1 MRVFITGATGTIG
14 TAILHQL
21 VAEGHEV
28 TALTRSQ
35 TARQCIMAAGA
46 TPYAGD
52 LRTPDDW
59 ARQAVGHDAIVH
71 TAATFE
77 DDMAKVDNGVIT
89 ALLESVRKRRHRPRL
104 LYTGGC
110 WLYGE
115 TKDRVADEEH
125 RFAPLPAFAWMVR
138 HATRLLA
145 SPDFSTAIVHP
156 AMVYHR
162 TGGVLERFMSDA
174 AQGRPI
180 EIWGTGATRWPIIH
194 RTDLADVYCALLM
207 RGDLVGHFNA
217 VAEEGVP
224 VREIA
229 DHIARHHGSHHPH
242 VVVPTETL
250 VARHGAWARG
260 PTLDQQMTAQK
271 LHRLLGWTPKNGDY
285 RASDLFDQGKG

>member
-35 TARQCIMAAGA
+35 TGRQCVMAAGA

-52 LRTPDDW
+52 LRTPGDW
-59 ARQAVGHDAIVH
+59 TRHAVSHDAIVH
-71 TAATFE
+71 TAATFDE
-77 DDMAKVDNGVIT
+77 NMGKVDDGVVT
-89 ALLESVRKRRHRPRL
+89 ALLESVRKERHRPRL

-115 TKDRVADEEH
+115 TGERVADEDH
-125 RFAPLPAFAWMVR
+125 PFAPLPAFAWMLR

-145 SPDFSTAIVHP
+145 SPDFSTAIIHP
-156 AMVYHR
+156 AMVYCR
-162 TGGVLERFMSDA
+162 TGGVLQRFMSDA
-174 AQGRPI
+174 AQRRPI
-180 EIWGTGATRWPIIH
+180 EIWGTRAARWPIIH
-194 RTDLADVYCALLM
+194 RQDLADVYCALLT
-207 RGDLVGHFNA
+207 RGDLLGHFNA
-217 VAEEGVP
+217 VSERGVP
-224 VREIA
+224 VEEIA
-229 DHIARHHGSHHPH
+229 DHIARYHGSRHPH

-260 PTLDQQMTAQK
+260 PTMDQQMTAQK
-271 LHRLLGWTPKNGDY
+271 LHRLLGWTPKHGDY
-285 RASDLFDQGKG
+285 RASDLFEERGR